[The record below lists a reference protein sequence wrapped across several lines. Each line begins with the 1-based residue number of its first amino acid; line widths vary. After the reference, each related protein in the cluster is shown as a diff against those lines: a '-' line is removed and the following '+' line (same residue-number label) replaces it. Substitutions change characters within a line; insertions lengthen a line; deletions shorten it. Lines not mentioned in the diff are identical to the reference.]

1 MPIQTPPQNELDR
14 LSNRGRA
21 IYDDTLKA
29 ILEPQFNGQIVAIHP
44 DSGDY
49 EVARNS
55 PHARKALRARR
66 PEGIIIT
73 TNIGPARVDSLT
85 LRMIAGQWLTGGSK

>member
-1 MPIQTPPQNELDR
+1 MPTQTPPQDEIEQW
-14 LSNRGRA
+14 SAKAHG

-49 EVARNS
+49 EVAENS
-55 PHARKALRARR
+55 PRARRNLRARR
-66 PEGIIIT
+66 PQGFILT
-73 TNIGPARVDSLT
+73 TNIGPARMDSLT
-85 LRMIAGQWLTGGSK
+85 LRMIAGQWLAGNSK